1 MLPYQ
6 RSYFQSTLIEKLKY
20 WKSPQCKGE
29 FYPNIDVK
37 PPLGIQILE
46 NGYYHLS
53 DSYVAYVDLTN
64 GLIVRI
70 SNNRS
75 PASWNCFVELQQK
88 GVEANNLRMDIPLFK
103 DSLIIENHG
112 IWEYAELRSPN
123 GQYGTNYYD
132 MWGDESADFT
142 LERYELDALTISTF
156 NDPQESYLE
165 KNWKQQHVI
174 SEAAANDNKELFFY
188 YVEQFK
194 ILLNTMMPIAK
205 KNNCGLPFIEACF
218 IKHLYKDKNG
228 FFWSDMDQLDWRMN
242 IDEFKRTA
250 LSDINHVT
258 LFMREAGLLTPEN
271 CFDINDYAR
280 KEWLTI

>member
-1 MLPYQ
+1 MFPYQ
-6 RSYFQSTLIEKLKY
+6 RSYFQTTLIEKLNY

-75 PASWNCFVELQQK
+75 TASWDCFVELHQK
-88 GVEANNLRMDIPLFK
+88 GVEFNNLRMDVPLFK

-123 GQYGTNYYD
+123 NQYGINYYD
-132 MWGDESADFT
+132 MWGDDSADFS
-142 LERYELDALTISTF
+142 LEQYELSDLTVSTF
-156 NDPQESYLE
+156 EDAKEGYLE
-165 KNWKQQHVI
+165 KNWKPPLI
-174 SEAAANDNKELFFY
+174 SESALNRNKELFFSY
-188 YVEQFK
+188 IEQFK
-194 ILLNTMMPIAK
+194 ILLNTMVPIAK
-205 KNNCGLPFIEACF
+205 KHNCGLPYIEACF
-218 IKHLYKDKNG
+218 IKHLYKDTQG
-228 FFWSDMDQLDWRMN
+228 FFWSDIDQLDWNMN
-242 IDEFKRTA
+242 VEEFKRA
-250 LSDINHVT
+250 SLSDINHVA
-258 LFMREAGLLTPEN
+258 LFMRECGLLTPEN